1 MNVEHLTDEF
11 TRIDAIWN
19 GAVNR
24 LVPGTLAL
32 QNAIVLLRS
41 SLYQHGNR
49 GVECM
54 LVILERGTLDM
65 LDQTVETLLDNGP
78 RRGIYDLRGG
88 GTLAFGVD
96 EGEGLRKPGLIHER
110 YRLLEIFI
118 SLTGESDDDIGCKRD
133 MGNAI
138 AHAMHEVEIL
148 LTRVLPIHELEYA
161 RGTGL
166 HGKVQLRHDGG
177 NLRHRI
183 DGLGQQI
190 LGMR

>member
-1 MNVEHLTDEF
+1 MNVEHFTDEF

-65 LDQTVETLLDNGP
+65 LDQTIETLLDNGP
-78 RRGIYDLRGG
+78 RRGVNDLGG
-88 GTLAFGVD
+88 G
-96 EGEGLRKPGLIHER
+96 R
-110 YRLLEIFI
+110 
-118 SLTGESDDDIGCKRD
+118 
-133 MGNAI
+133 AI
-138 AHAMHEVEIL
+138 AFWS
-148 LTRVLPIHELEYA
+148 R
-161 RGTGL
+161 
-166 HGKVQLRHDGG
+166 
-177 NLRHRI
+177 
-183 DGLGQQI
+183 
-190 LGMR
+190 

>member
-1 MNVEHLTDEF
+1 
-11 TRIDAIWN
+11 
-19 GAVNR
+19 
-24 LVPGTLAL
+24 
-32 QNAIVLLRS
+32 
-41 SLYQHGNR
+41 
-49 GVECM
+49 M

-78 RRGIYDLRGG
+78 RRGIYDLGG
-88 GTLAFGVD
+88 GRAIAFGVD
-96 EGEGLRKPGLIHER
+96 EGEGLRKPCLIHER
-110 YRLLEIFI
+110 YGLLEIFFG
-118 SLTGESDDDIGCKRD
+118 LTGESDDDIGCKRD